1 MATRNSENRE
11 TTAPMTRRKQKSSG
25 WRPADKRRHWKET
38 DERELVAQHA
48 RFKADSDRQELWR
61 SCPAA
66 RCRRQRAC
74 AVNPYRCTKERGG
87 NAPAGKIA
95 QASKNAQAGNNAPGG
110 KTAAAPQTPGPSANE
125 APRFAIS
132 AKEAAAIIKADVEAH
147 LAAHG
152 NDPDGLLRDGF

>member
-1 MATRNSENRE
+1 
-11 TTAPMTRRKQKSSG
+11 MTKHKQKSSG
-25 WRPADKRRHWKET
+25 WRPADKRRPYAET
-38 DERELVAQHA
+38 NKRLIALQDA

-66 RCRRQRAC
+66 RCRRKRAC
-74 AVNPYRCTKERGG
+74 AVDPYRCTKERGG
-87 NAPAGKIA
+87 KNAPAGKNTP
-95 QASKNAQAGNNAPGG
+95 SS
-110 KTAAAPQTPGPSANE
+110 KTAAAPQTPAPAANE

-152 NDPDGLLRDGF
+152 NDPDGLLRGGF